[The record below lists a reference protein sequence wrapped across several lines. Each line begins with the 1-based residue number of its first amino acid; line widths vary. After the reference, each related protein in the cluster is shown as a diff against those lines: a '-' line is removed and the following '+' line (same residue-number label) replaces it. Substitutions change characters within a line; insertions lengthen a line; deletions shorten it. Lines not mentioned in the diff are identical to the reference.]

1 VYLAR
6 PRRYNGM
13 LPGDIVIFKIMW
25 TQNKTYEQ
33 ADNGS
38 LPTNYWTQTT
48 TWDEDFN
55 PKTTAEN

>member
-1 VYLAR
+1 
-6 PRRYNGM
+6 
-13 LPGDIVIFKIMW
+13 MW
-25 TQNKTYEQ
+25 IQNKTYEQ

-38 LPTNYWTQTT
+38 LPANYWTQTT

>member
-1 VYLAR
+1 M
-6 PRRYNGM
+6 YNGM
-13 LPGDIVIFKIMW
+13 LPGDIVIFKTMW

-33 ADNGS
+33 ASNGS

>member
-1 VYLAR
+1 MQ
-6 PRRYNGM
+6 N
-13 LPGDIVIFKIMW
+13 VITLESVKNC
-25 TQNKTYEQ
+25 TTYEQ
-33 ADNGS
+33 ASNGS

>member
-1 VYLAR
+1 
-6 PRRYNGM
+6 M
-13 LPGDIVIFKIMW
+13 LPEDIVIFKIMW
-25 TQNKTYEQ
+25 IQNKTYEQ
-33 ADNGS
+33 AGNGS

>member
-1 VYLAR
+1 
-6 PRRYNGM
+6 M
-13 LPGDIVIFKIMW
+13 LPEGIVIFNIMW
-25 TQNKTYEQ
+25 IQNKTYEQ

-38 LPTNYWTQTT
+38 LPANYWTQTT